1 MAEIKPSE
9 ITAILRQQLSNSN
22 LEATLEEVGTVL
34 TVGDGIARVYGL
46 MNVQAGELVE
56 FDNGVQAIVQNLEED
71 NVGVVILGE
80 SESINEG
87 DTVKR
92 TKRIASIKV
101 GEGLLGRVIN
111 TIGEPIDGKGP
122 ISGELYEMPLE
133 RKAPGVIYRLIMG
146 NLKSGFKKLILTLVM
161 TFTLTS
167 CNEIIK
173 AINILGINP
182 PREAELELQLERL
195 AIGEPFSFA
204 DYCKE
209 EYDTLFL
216 VYPYFN
222 TERADFERLRMSNSL
237 TNTCYANSSFD
248 SLSTLLFIND
258 GVVKAYSV
266 IKTVDADFEP
276 SEVEEH
282 YIFPIS
288 PRFIMDKGRTVH
300 IYNK

>member
-1 MAEIKPSE
+1 
-9 ITAILRQQLSNSN
+9 
-22 LEATLEEVGTVL
+22 
-34 TVGDGIARVYGL
+34 
-46 MNVQAGELVE
+46 
-56 FDNGVQAIVQNLEED
+56 
-71 NVGVVILGE
+71 
-80 SESINEG
+80 
-87 DTVKR
+87 
-92 TKRIASIKV
+92 
-101 GEGLLGRVIN
+101 
-111 TIGEPIDGKGP
+111 
-122 ISGELYEMPLE
+122 
-133 RKAPGVIYRLIMG
+133 MG
-146 NLKSGFKKLILTLVM
+146 NLKSGFKKLLLTLVI

-173 AINILGINP
+173 AINILGIIP

-222 TERADFERLRMSNSL
+222 TERADFESLRMSNSL

-288 PRFIMDKGRTVH
+288 QRFIMDKGRTVH

>member
-1 MAEIKPSE
+1 
-9 ITAILRQQLSNSN
+9 
-22 LEATLEEVGTVL
+22 
-34 TVGDGIARVYGL
+34 
-46 MNVQAGELVE
+46 
-56 FDNGVQAIVQNLEED
+56 
-71 NVGVVILGE
+71 
-80 SESINEG
+80 
-87 DTVKR
+87 
-92 TKRIASIKV
+92 
-101 GEGLLGRVIN
+101 
-111 TIGEPIDGKGP
+111 
-122 ISGELYEMPLE
+122 
-133 RKAPGVIYRLIMG
+133 MG
-146 NLKSGFKKLILTLVM
+146 NLKSGFKKLILTLVI

-288 PRFIMDKGRTVH
+288 QRFIMDKGRTVH

>member
-1 MAEIKPSE
+1 
-9 ITAILRQQLSNSN
+9 
-22 LEATLEEVGTVL
+22 
-34 TVGDGIARVYGL
+34 
-46 MNVQAGELVE
+46 
-56 FDNGVQAIVQNLEED
+56 
-71 NVGVVILGE
+71 
-80 SESINEG
+80 
-87 DTVKR
+87 
-92 TKRIASIKV
+92 
-101 GEGLLGRVIN
+101 
-111 TIGEPIDGKGP
+111 
-122 ISGELYEMPLE
+122 
-133 RKAPGVIYRLIMG
+133 MG
-146 NLKSGFKKLILTLVM
+146 NLKSGFKKLILTLVI

-173 AINILGINP
+173 AINILGIIP

-288 PRFIMDKGRTVH
+288 QRFIMDKGRTVH

>member
-1 MAEIKPSE
+1 ME
-9 ITAILRQQLSNSN
+9 
-22 LEATLEEVGTVL
+22 
-34 TVGDGIARVYGL
+34 
-46 MNVQAGELVE
+46 
-56 FDNGVQAIVQNLEED
+56 
-71 NVGVVILGE
+71 
-80 SESINEG
+80 
-87 DTVKR
+87 
-92 TKRIASIKV
+92 
-101 GEGLLGRVIN
+101 
-111 TIGEPIDGKGP
+111 
-122 ISGELYEMPLE
+122 
-133 RKAPGVIYRLIMG
+133 
-146 NLKSGFKKLILTLVM
+146 NLKSGFKKLLLTLVI

-173 AINILGINP
+173 AINILGIIP

-288 PRFIMDKGRTVH
+288 QRFIMDKGRTVH

>member
-1 MAEIKPSE
+1 
-9 ITAILRQQLSNSN
+9 
-22 LEATLEEVGTVL
+22 
-34 TVGDGIARVYGL
+34 
-46 MNVQAGELVE
+46 
-56 FDNGVQAIVQNLEED
+56 
-71 NVGVVILGE
+71 
-80 SESINEG
+80 
-87 DTVKR
+87 
-92 TKRIASIKV
+92 
-101 GEGLLGRVIN
+101 
-111 TIGEPIDGKGP
+111 
-122 ISGELYEMPLE
+122 
-133 RKAPGVIYRLIMG
+133 MG
-146 NLKSGFKKLILTLVM
+146 NLKSGFKKLLLTLVI

-173 AINILGINP
+173 AINILGIIP
-182 PREAELELQLERL
+182 PREAELELQFERL

-288 PRFIMDKGRTVH
+288 QRFIMDKGRTVH

>member
-1 MAEIKPSE
+1 
-9 ITAILRQQLSNSN
+9 
-22 LEATLEEVGTVL
+22 
-34 TVGDGIARVYGL
+34 
-46 MNVQAGELVE
+46 
-56 FDNGVQAIVQNLEED
+56 
-71 NVGVVILGE
+71 
-80 SESINEG
+80 
-87 DTVKR
+87 
-92 TKRIASIKV
+92 
-101 GEGLLGRVIN
+101 
-111 TIGEPIDGKGP
+111 
-122 ISGELYEMPLE
+122 
-133 RKAPGVIYRLIMG
+133 MG
-146 NLKSGFKKLILTLVM
+146 NLKSGFKKLLLTLVI

-173 AINILGINP
+173 AINILGIIP

-288 PRFIMDKGRTVH
+288 QRFIMDKGRTIH

>member
-1 MAEIKPSE
+1 
-9 ITAILRQQLSNSN
+9 
-22 LEATLEEVGTVL
+22 
-34 TVGDGIARVYGL
+34 
-46 MNVQAGELVE
+46 
-56 FDNGVQAIVQNLEED
+56 
-71 NVGVVILGE
+71 
-80 SESINEG
+80 
-87 DTVKR
+87 
-92 TKRIASIKV
+92 
-101 GEGLLGRVIN
+101 
-111 TIGEPIDGKGP
+111 
-122 ISGELYEMPLE
+122 
-133 RKAPGVIYRLIMG
+133 MG
-146 NLKSGFKKLILTLVM
+146 NLKSGFKKLILTLVI

-173 AINILGINP
+173 AINILGIIP

-222 TERADFERLRMSNSL
+222 TERADFERLRISNSL

-288 PRFIMDKGRTVH
+288 QRFIMDKGRTVH

>member
-1 MAEIKPSE
+1 M
-9 ITAILRQQLSNSN
+9 
-22 LEATLEEVGTVL
+22 
-34 TVGDGIARVYGL
+34 
-46 MNVQAGELVE
+46 
-56 FDNGVQAIVQNLEED
+56 
-71 NVGVVILGE
+71 
-80 SESINEG
+80 
-87 DTVKR
+87 
-92 TKRIASIKV
+92 
-101 GEGLLGRVIN
+101 
-111 TIGEPIDGKGP
+111 
-122 ISGELYEMPLE
+122 
-133 RKAPGVIYRLIMG
+133 RLIMG
-146 NLKSGFKKLILTLVM
+146 NLKSGFKKLLLTLVI

-173 AINILGINP
+173 AINILGIIP

-209 EYDTLFL
+209 ECDTLFL

-266 IKTVDADFEP
+266 IKTIDANFEP

-288 PRFIMDKGRTVH
+288 QRFIMDKGRTVH

>member
-1 MAEIKPSE
+1 
-9 ITAILRQQLSNSN
+9 
-22 LEATLEEVGTVL
+22 
-34 TVGDGIARVYGL
+34 
-46 MNVQAGELVE
+46 
-56 FDNGVQAIVQNLEED
+56 
-71 NVGVVILGE
+71 
-80 SESINEG
+80 
-87 DTVKR
+87 
-92 TKRIASIKV
+92 
-101 GEGLLGRVIN
+101 
-111 TIGEPIDGKGP
+111 
-122 ISGELYEMPLE
+122 
-133 RKAPGVIYRLIMG
+133 MG
-146 NLKSGFKKLILTLVM
+146 NLKSGFKKLLLTLVI

-173 AINILGINP
+173 AINILGIIP

-266 IKTVDADFEP
+266 LKTVDADFEP

-288 PRFIMDKGRTVH
+288 QRFIMDKGRTVH

>member
-1 MAEIKPSE
+1 M
-9 ITAILRQQLSNSN
+9 
-22 LEATLEEVGTVL
+22 
-34 TVGDGIARVYGL
+34 
-46 MNVQAGELVE
+46 
-56 FDNGVQAIVQNLEED
+56 
-71 NVGVVILGE
+71 
-80 SESINEG
+80 
-87 DTVKR
+87 
-92 TKRIASIKV
+92 
-101 GEGLLGRVIN
+101 
-111 TIGEPIDGKGP
+111 
-122 ISGELYEMPLE
+122 
-133 RKAPGVIYRLIMG
+133 RLIMG
-146 NLKSGFKKLILTLVM
+146 NLKSGFKKLLLTLVIA
-161 TFTLTS
+161 FTLTS

-173 AINILGINP
+173 AINILGIIP

-195 AIGEPFSFA
+195 AIEEPFSFA

-288 PRFIMDKGRTVH
+288 QRFIMDKGRTVH

>member
-1 MAEIKPSE
+1 
-9 ITAILRQQLSNSN
+9 
-22 LEATLEEVGTVL
+22 
-34 TVGDGIARVYGL
+34 
-46 MNVQAGELVE
+46 
-56 FDNGVQAIVQNLEED
+56 
-71 NVGVVILGE
+71 
-80 SESINEG
+80 
-87 DTVKR
+87 
-92 TKRIASIKV
+92 
-101 GEGLLGRVIN
+101 
-111 TIGEPIDGKGP
+111 
-122 ISGELYEMPLE
+122 
-133 RKAPGVIYRLIMG
+133 MG

-173 AINILGINP
+173 AINILGIIP

-288 PRFIMDKGRTVH
+288 QRFIMDKGRTVH
-300 IYNK
+300 IFNK

>member
-1 MAEIKPSE
+1 
-9 ITAILRQQLSNSN
+9 
-22 LEATLEEVGTVL
+22 
-34 TVGDGIARVYGL
+34 
-46 MNVQAGELVE
+46 
-56 FDNGVQAIVQNLEED
+56 
-71 NVGVVILGE
+71 
-80 SESINEG
+80 
-87 DTVKR
+87 
-92 TKRIASIKV
+92 
-101 GEGLLGRVIN
+101 
-111 TIGEPIDGKGP
+111 
-122 ISGELYEMPLE
+122 
-133 RKAPGVIYRLIMG
+133 MG
-146 NLKSGFKKLILTLVM
+146 NLKSGFKKLILTLVI

-173 AINILGINP
+173 AINILGIIP

-195 AIGEPFSFA
+195 AIGEQFSFA

-288 PRFIMDKGRTVH
+288 QRFIMDKGRTVH

>member
-1 MAEIKPSE
+1 
-9 ITAILRQQLSNSN
+9 
-22 LEATLEEVGTVL
+22 
-34 TVGDGIARVYGL
+34 
-46 MNVQAGELVE
+46 
-56 FDNGVQAIVQNLEED
+56 
-71 NVGVVILGE
+71 
-80 SESINEG
+80 
-87 DTVKR
+87 
-92 TKRIASIKV
+92 
-101 GEGLLGRVIN
+101 
-111 TIGEPIDGKGP
+111 
-122 ISGELYEMPLE
+122 
-133 RKAPGVIYRLIMG
+133 MG
-146 NLKSGFKKLILTLVM
+146 NLKSGFKKLILTLVI

-173 AINILGINP
+173 AINILGIIP

-216 VYPYFN
+216 VYPYFK
-222 TERADFERLRMSNSL
+222 TERADFKRLRMSNSL

-288 PRFIMDKGRTVH
+288 QRFIMDKGRTVH

>member
-1 MAEIKPSE
+1 M
-9 ITAILRQQLSNSN
+9 
-22 LEATLEEVGTVL
+22 
-34 TVGDGIARVYGL
+34 
-46 MNVQAGELVE
+46 
-56 FDNGVQAIVQNLEED
+56 
-71 NVGVVILGE
+71 
-80 SESINEG
+80 
-87 DTVKR
+87 
-92 TKRIASIKV
+92 
-101 GEGLLGRVIN
+101 
-111 TIGEPIDGKGP
+111 
-122 ISGELYEMPLE
+122 
-133 RKAPGVIYRLIMG
+133 RLIIG
-146 NLKSGFKKLILTLVM
+146 NLKSGFKKLLLTLVM

-173 AINILGINP
+173 AINILGIIP

-288 PRFIMDKGRTVH
+288 QRFIMDKGRTVH
-300 IYNK
+300 IFNK

>member
-1 MAEIKPSE
+1 
-9 ITAILRQQLSNSN
+9 
-22 LEATLEEVGTVL
+22 
-34 TVGDGIARVYGL
+34 
-46 MNVQAGELVE
+46 
-56 FDNGVQAIVQNLEED
+56 
-71 NVGVVILGE
+71 
-80 SESINEG
+80 
-87 DTVKR
+87 
-92 TKRIASIKV
+92 
-101 GEGLLGRVIN
+101 
-111 TIGEPIDGKGP
+111 
-122 ISGELYEMPLE
+122 
-133 RKAPGVIYRLIMG
+133 MG
-146 NLKSGFKKLILTLVM
+146 NLKSGFKKLLLTLVIA
-161 TFTLTS
+161 FTLTS

-173 AINILGINP
+173 AINILGIIP
-182 PREAELELQLERL
+182 PREAELELQFERL

-288 PRFIMDKGRTVH
+288 QRFIMDKGRTVH
-300 IYNK
+300 IFNK

>member
-1 MAEIKPSE
+1 
-9 ITAILRQQLSNSN
+9 
-22 LEATLEEVGTVL
+22 
-34 TVGDGIARVYGL
+34 
-46 MNVQAGELVE
+46 
-56 FDNGVQAIVQNLEED
+56 
-71 NVGVVILGE
+71 
-80 SESINEG
+80 
-87 DTVKR
+87 
-92 TKRIASIKV
+92 
-101 GEGLLGRVIN
+101 
-111 TIGEPIDGKGP
+111 
-122 ISGELYEMPLE
+122 
-133 RKAPGVIYRLIMG
+133 MG
-146 NLKSGFKKLILTLVM
+146 NLKSGFKKLILTLVI

-173 AINILGINP
+173 AINILGIIP

-288 PRFIMDKGRTVH
+288 QRLIMDKGRTVH

>member
-1 MAEIKPSE
+1 
-9 ITAILRQQLSNSN
+9 
-22 LEATLEEVGTVL
+22 
-34 TVGDGIARVYGL
+34 
-46 MNVQAGELVE
+46 
-56 FDNGVQAIVQNLEED
+56 
-71 NVGVVILGE
+71 
-80 SESINEG
+80 
-87 DTVKR
+87 
-92 TKRIASIKV
+92 
-101 GEGLLGRVIN
+101 
-111 TIGEPIDGKGP
+111 
-122 ISGELYEMPLE
+122 
-133 RKAPGVIYRLIMG
+133 MG
-146 NLKSGFKKLILTLVM
+146 NLKSGFKKLLLTLVI

-173 AINILGINP
+173 AISILGIIP

-288 PRFIMDKGRTVH
+288 QRFIMDKGRTVH

>member
-1 MAEIKPSE
+1 M
-9 ITAILRQQLSNSN
+9 
-22 LEATLEEVGTVL
+22 
-34 TVGDGIARVYGL
+34 
-46 MNVQAGELVE
+46 
-56 FDNGVQAIVQNLEED
+56 
-71 NVGVVILGE
+71 
-80 SESINEG
+80 
-87 DTVKR
+87 
-92 TKRIASIKV
+92 
-101 GEGLLGRVIN
+101 
-111 TIGEPIDGKGP
+111 
-122 ISGELYEMPLE
+122 
-133 RKAPGVIYRLIMG
+133 RLIMG
-146 NLKSGFKKLILTLVM
+146 NLKSGFKKLILTLVI

-173 AINILGINP
+173 AINILGIIP

-288 PRFIMDKGRTVH
+288 QRFIMDKGRTVH

>member
-1 MAEIKPSE
+1 M
-9 ITAILRQQLSNSN
+9 
-22 LEATLEEVGTVL
+22 
-34 TVGDGIARVYGL
+34 
-46 MNVQAGELVE
+46 
-56 FDNGVQAIVQNLEED
+56 
-71 NVGVVILGE
+71 
-80 SESINEG
+80 
-87 DTVKR
+87 
-92 TKRIASIKV
+92 
-101 GEGLLGRVIN
+101 
-111 TIGEPIDGKGP
+111 
-122 ISGELYEMPLE
+122 
-133 RKAPGVIYRLIMG
+133 RLIMG
-146 NLKSGFKKLILTLVM
+146 NLKSGFKKLILTLVI

-173 AINILGINP
+173 AINILGIIP

-266 IKTVDADFEP
+266 IKTIDANFEP

-288 PRFIMDKGRTVH
+288 QRFIMDKGRTVH

>member
-1 MAEIKPSE
+1 M
-9 ITAILRQQLSNSN
+9 
-22 LEATLEEVGTVL
+22 
-34 TVGDGIARVYGL
+34 
-46 MNVQAGELVE
+46 
-56 FDNGVQAIVQNLEED
+56 
-71 NVGVVILGE
+71 
-80 SESINEG
+80 
-87 DTVKR
+87 
-92 TKRIASIKV
+92 
-101 GEGLLGRVIN
+101 
-111 TIGEPIDGKGP
+111 
-122 ISGELYEMPLE
+122 
-133 RKAPGVIYRLIMG
+133 RLIMG
-146 NLKSGFKKLILTLVM
+146 NLKSGFKKLLLTLVI

-173 AINILGINP
+173 AINILGIIP

-222 TERADFERLRMSNSL
+222 TERADFKRLRMSNSL

-288 PRFIMDKGRTVH
+288 QRFIMDKGRTVH

>member
-1 MAEIKPSE
+1 
-9 ITAILRQQLSNSN
+9 
-22 LEATLEEVGTVL
+22 
-34 TVGDGIARVYGL
+34 
-46 MNVQAGELVE
+46 
-56 FDNGVQAIVQNLEED
+56 
-71 NVGVVILGE
+71 
-80 SESINEG
+80 
-87 DTVKR
+87 
-92 TKRIASIKV
+92 
-101 GEGLLGRVIN
+101 
-111 TIGEPIDGKGP
+111 
-122 ISGELYEMPLE
+122 
-133 RKAPGVIYRLIMG
+133 MG
-146 NLKSGFKKLILTLVM
+146 NLKSGFKKLLLTLVI

-173 AINILGINP
+173 AINILGIIP
-182 PREAELELQLERL
+182 PREAELELQFERL

-288 PRFIMDKGRTVH
+288 QRFIMDKGRTVH
-300 IYNK
+300 IFNK

>member
-1 MAEIKPSE
+1 M
-9 ITAILRQQLSNSN
+9 RQ
-22 LEATLEEVGTVL
+22 
-34 TVGDGIARVYGL
+34 
-46 MNVQAGELVE
+46 
-56 FDNGVQAIVQNLEED
+56 
-71 NVGVVILGE
+71 
-80 SESINEG
+80 
-87 DTVKR
+87 
-92 TKRIASIKV
+92 
-101 GEGLLGRVIN
+101 
-111 TIGEPIDGKGP
+111 
-122 ISGELYEMPLE
+122 
-133 RKAPGVIYRLIMG
+133 IMG
-146 NLKSGFKKLILTLVM
+146 NLKSGFKKLLLTLVI

-173 AINILGINP
+173 AINILGIIP

-288 PRFIMDKGRTVH
+288 QRFIMDKGRTVH

>member
-1 MAEIKPSE
+1 
-9 ITAILRQQLSNSN
+9 
-22 LEATLEEVGTVL
+22 
-34 TVGDGIARVYGL
+34 
-46 MNVQAGELVE
+46 
-56 FDNGVQAIVQNLEED
+56 
-71 NVGVVILGE
+71 
-80 SESINEG
+80 
-87 DTVKR
+87 
-92 TKRIASIKV
+92 
-101 GEGLLGRVIN
+101 
-111 TIGEPIDGKGP
+111 
-122 ISGELYEMPLE
+122 
-133 RKAPGVIYRLIMG
+133 MG
-146 NLKSGFKKLILTLVM
+146 NLKSGFKKLLLTLVI

-173 AINILGINP
+173 AINILGIIP

-258 GVVKAYSV
+258 GVVKAYSI

-288 PRFIMDKGRTVH
+288 QRFIMDKGRTVH

>member
-1 MAEIKPSE
+1 
-9 ITAILRQQLSNSN
+9 
-22 LEATLEEVGTVL
+22 
-34 TVGDGIARVYGL
+34 
-46 MNVQAGELVE
+46 
-56 FDNGVQAIVQNLEED
+56 
-71 NVGVVILGE
+71 
-80 SESINEG
+80 
-87 DTVKR
+87 
-92 TKRIASIKV
+92 
-101 GEGLLGRVIN
+101 
-111 TIGEPIDGKGP
+111 
-122 ISGELYEMPLE
+122 
-133 RKAPGVIYRLIMG
+133 MG
-146 NLKSGFKKLILTLVM
+146 NLKSGFKKLILTLVI

-173 AINILGINP
+173 AINILGIIP

-258 GVVKAYSV
+258 GVVKAYSI

-288 PRFIMDKGRTVH
+288 QRFIMDKGRTVH

>member
-1 MAEIKPSE
+1 
-9 ITAILRQQLSNSN
+9 
-22 LEATLEEVGTVL
+22 
-34 TVGDGIARVYGL
+34 
-46 MNVQAGELVE
+46 
-56 FDNGVQAIVQNLEED
+56 
-71 NVGVVILGE
+71 
-80 SESINEG
+80 
-87 DTVKR
+87 
-92 TKRIASIKV
+92 
-101 GEGLLGRVIN
+101 
-111 TIGEPIDGKGP
+111 
-122 ISGELYEMPLE
+122 
-133 RKAPGVIYRLIMG
+133 MG
-146 NLKSGFKKLILTLVM
+146 NLKSGFKKLLLTLVI

-173 AINILGINP
+173 AINILGIIP

-288 PRFIMDKGRTVH
+288 QRFIMDKGRTVH

>member
-1 MAEIKPSE
+1 
-9 ITAILRQQLSNSN
+9 
-22 LEATLEEVGTVL
+22 
-34 TVGDGIARVYGL
+34 
-46 MNVQAGELVE
+46 
-56 FDNGVQAIVQNLEED
+56 
-71 NVGVVILGE
+71 
-80 SESINEG
+80 
-87 DTVKR
+87 
-92 TKRIASIKV
+92 
-101 GEGLLGRVIN
+101 
-111 TIGEPIDGKGP
+111 
-122 ISGELYEMPLE
+122 
-133 RKAPGVIYRLIMG
+133 MG
-146 NLKSGFKKLILTLVM
+146 NLKSGFKKLLLTLVM

-173 AINILGINP
+173 AINILGIIP

-288 PRFIMDKGRTVH
+288 QRFIMDKGRTVH
-300 IYNK
+300 IFNK

>member
-1 MAEIKPSE
+1 M
-9 ITAILRQQLSNSN
+9 
-22 LEATLEEVGTVL
+22 
-34 TVGDGIARVYGL
+34 
-46 MNVQAGELVE
+46 
-56 FDNGVQAIVQNLEED
+56 
-71 NVGVVILGE
+71 
-80 SESINEG
+80 
-87 DTVKR
+87 
-92 TKRIASIKV
+92 
-101 GEGLLGRVIN
+101 
-111 TIGEPIDGKGP
+111 
-122 ISGELYEMPLE
+122 
-133 RKAPGVIYRLIMG
+133 RLIMG
-146 NLKSGFKKLILTLVM
+146 NLKSGFKKLILTLVI

-266 IKTVDADFEP
+266 IKTVDANFEP

-288 PRFIMDKGRTVH
+288 QRFIMDKGRTVH

>member
-1 MAEIKPSE
+1 M
-9 ITAILRQQLSNSN
+9 
-22 LEATLEEVGTVL
+22 
-34 TVGDGIARVYGL
+34 
-46 MNVQAGELVE
+46 
-56 FDNGVQAIVQNLEED
+56 
-71 NVGVVILGE
+71 
-80 SESINEG
+80 
-87 DTVKR
+87 
-92 TKRIASIKV
+92 
-101 GEGLLGRVIN
+101 
-111 TIGEPIDGKGP
+111 
-122 ISGELYEMPLE
+122 
-133 RKAPGVIYRLIMG
+133 RLIMG
-146 NLKSGFKKLILTLVM
+146 NSKSGFKKPLLTLVI
-161 TFTLTS
+161 TITLTS

-173 AINILGINP
+173 AINILGVMP
-182 PREAELELQLERL
+182 PPETELELQLERL

-209 EYDTLFL
+209 EYDSIFL

-222 TERADFERLRMSNSL
+222 TGRADFERLRMSNSL

-288 PRFIMDKGRTVH
+288 QRFIMDKGRTVH

>member
-1 MAEIKPSE
+1 M
-9 ITAILRQQLSNSN
+9 
-22 LEATLEEVGTVL
+22 
-34 TVGDGIARVYGL
+34 
-46 MNVQAGELVE
+46 
-56 FDNGVQAIVQNLEED
+56 
-71 NVGVVILGE
+71 
-80 SESINEG
+80 
-87 DTVKR
+87 
-92 TKRIASIKV
+92 
-101 GEGLLGRVIN
+101 
-111 TIGEPIDGKGP
+111 
-122 ISGELYEMPLE
+122 
-133 RKAPGVIYRLIMG
+133 RLIMG
-146 NLKSGFKKLILTLVM
+146 NFKSGFKKLILTLVI

-173 AINILGINP
+173 AINILGIIP

-288 PRFIMDKGRTVH
+288 QRFIMDKGRTVH

>member
-1 MAEIKPSE
+1 M
-9 ITAILRQQLSNSN
+9 
-22 LEATLEEVGTVL
+22 
-34 TVGDGIARVYGL
+34 
-46 MNVQAGELVE
+46 
-56 FDNGVQAIVQNLEED
+56 
-71 NVGVVILGE
+71 
-80 SESINEG
+80 
-87 DTVKR
+87 
-92 TKRIASIKV
+92 
-101 GEGLLGRVIN
+101 
-111 TIGEPIDGKGP
+111 
-122 ISGELYEMPLE
+122 
-133 RKAPGVIYRLIMG
+133 RLIMG

-173 AINILGINP
+173 AINILGIIP

-288 PRFIMDKGRTVH
+288 QRFIMDKGRTVH
-300 IYNK
+300 IFNK

>member
-1 MAEIKPSE
+1 
-9 ITAILRQQLSNSN
+9 
-22 LEATLEEVGTVL
+22 
-34 TVGDGIARVYGL
+34 
-46 MNVQAGELVE
+46 
-56 FDNGVQAIVQNLEED
+56 
-71 NVGVVILGE
+71 
-80 SESINEG
+80 
-87 DTVKR
+87 
-92 TKRIASIKV
+92 
-101 GEGLLGRVIN
+101 
-111 TIGEPIDGKGP
+111 
-122 ISGELYEMPLE
+122 
-133 RKAPGVIYRLIMG
+133 MG
-146 NLKSGFKKLILTLVM
+146 NLKSGFKKLLLTLVI

-173 AINILGINP
+173 ALNILGIIP

-288 PRFIMDKGRTVH
+288 QRFIMDKGRTVH

>member
-1 MAEIKPSE
+1 M
-9 ITAILRQQLSNSN
+9 
-22 LEATLEEVGTVL
+22 
-34 TVGDGIARVYGL
+34 
-46 MNVQAGELVE
+46 
-56 FDNGVQAIVQNLEED
+56 
-71 NVGVVILGE
+71 
-80 SESINEG
+80 
-87 DTVKR
+87 
-92 TKRIASIKV
+92 
-101 GEGLLGRVIN
+101 
-111 TIGEPIDGKGP
+111 
-122 ISGELYEMPLE
+122 
-133 RKAPGVIYRLIMG
+133 RLIMG
-146 NLKSGFKKLILTLVM
+146 NLKSGFKKLILTLVI

-173 AINILGINP
+173 AINILGIIP

-266 IKTVDADFEP
+266 IKTVDANFEP

-288 PRFIMDKGRTVH
+288 QRFIMDKGRTVH

>member
-1 MAEIKPSE
+1 M
-9 ITAILRQQLSNSN
+9 
-22 LEATLEEVGTVL
+22 
-34 TVGDGIARVYGL
+34 
-46 MNVQAGELVE
+46 
-56 FDNGVQAIVQNLEED
+56 
-71 NVGVVILGE
+71 
-80 SESINEG
+80 
-87 DTVKR
+87 
-92 TKRIASIKV
+92 
-101 GEGLLGRVIN
+101 
-111 TIGEPIDGKGP
+111 
-122 ISGELYEMPLE
+122 
-133 RKAPGVIYRLIMG
+133 RLIMG
-146 NLKSGFKKLILTLVM
+146 NSKSGFKKLLLTLVI

-173 AINILGINP
+173 AINILGIIP

-195 AIGEPFSFA
+195 AIGESFSFA

-222 TERADFERLRMSNSL
+222 TGRDDFERLRMSNSL

-288 PRFIMDKGRTVH
+288 QRFIMDKGRTVH

>member
-1 MAEIKPSE
+1 
-9 ITAILRQQLSNSN
+9 
-22 LEATLEEVGTVL
+22 
-34 TVGDGIARVYGL
+34 
-46 MNVQAGELVE
+46 
-56 FDNGVQAIVQNLEED
+56 
-71 NVGVVILGE
+71 
-80 SESINEG
+80 
-87 DTVKR
+87 
-92 TKRIASIKV
+92 
-101 GEGLLGRVIN
+101 
-111 TIGEPIDGKGP
+111 
-122 ISGELYEMPLE
+122 
-133 RKAPGVIYRLIMG
+133 MG
-146 NLKSGFKKLILTLVM
+146 NLKSGFKKLILTLVI

-173 AINILGINP
+173 AINILGIIP

-266 IKTVDADFEP
+266 IKTVDANFEP

-288 PRFIMDKGRTVH
+288 QRFIMDKGRTVH

>member
-1 MAEIKPSE
+1 
-9 ITAILRQQLSNSN
+9 
-22 LEATLEEVGTVL
+22 
-34 TVGDGIARVYGL
+34 
-46 MNVQAGELVE
+46 
-56 FDNGVQAIVQNLEED
+56 
-71 NVGVVILGE
+71 
-80 SESINEG
+80 
-87 DTVKR
+87 
-92 TKRIASIKV
+92 
-101 GEGLLGRVIN
+101 
-111 TIGEPIDGKGP
+111 
-122 ISGELYEMPLE
+122 
-133 RKAPGVIYRLIMG
+133 MG
-146 NLKSGFKKLILTLVM
+146 NLKSGFKKLILTLVI

-173 AINILGINP
+173 AINILGIIP

-288 PRFIMDKGRTVH
+288 QRFIMDKGRTVH
-300 IYNK
+300 IFNK

>member
-1 MAEIKPSE
+1 
-9 ITAILRQQLSNSN
+9 
-22 LEATLEEVGTVL
+22 
-34 TVGDGIARVYGL
+34 
-46 MNVQAGELVE
+46 
-56 FDNGVQAIVQNLEED
+56 
-71 NVGVVILGE
+71 
-80 SESINEG
+80 
-87 DTVKR
+87 
-92 TKRIASIKV
+92 
-101 GEGLLGRVIN
+101 
-111 TIGEPIDGKGP
+111 
-122 ISGELYEMPLE
+122 
-133 RKAPGVIYRLIMG
+133 MG
-146 NLKSGFKKLILTLVM
+146 NLKSGFKKLLLTLVI

-173 AINILGINP
+173 AINILGIIP
-182 PREAELELQLERL
+182 PRETELELQLERL
-195 AIGEPFSFA
+195 AIGEQFSFA

-209 EYDTLFL
+209 EYDTFFL

-222 TERADFERLRMSNSL
+222 TEQADFEKLRMSNSL

-288 PRFIMDKGRTVH
+288 QRFIMDKGRTVH

>member
-1 MAEIKPSE
+1 
-9 ITAILRQQLSNSN
+9 
-22 LEATLEEVGTVL
+22 
-34 TVGDGIARVYGL
+34 
-46 MNVQAGELVE
+46 
-56 FDNGVQAIVQNLEED
+56 
-71 NVGVVILGE
+71 
-80 SESINEG
+80 
-87 DTVKR
+87 
-92 TKRIASIKV
+92 
-101 GEGLLGRVIN
+101 
-111 TIGEPIDGKGP
+111 
-122 ISGELYEMPLE
+122 
-133 RKAPGVIYRLIMG
+133 MG
-146 NLKSGFKKLILTLVM
+146 NLKSGFKKLLLTLVI

-173 AINILGINP
+173 AINILGIIP
-182 PREAELELQLERL
+182 PREAELELLLERL

-288 PRFIMDKGRTVH
+288 QRFIMDKGRTVH
-300 IYNK
+300 IFNK

>member
-1 MAEIKPSE
+1 ME
-9 ITAILRQQLSNSN
+9 
-22 LEATLEEVGTVL
+22 
-34 TVGDGIARVYGL
+34 
-46 MNVQAGELVE
+46 
-56 FDNGVQAIVQNLEED
+56 
-71 NVGVVILGE
+71 
-80 SESINEG
+80 
-87 DTVKR
+87 
-92 TKRIASIKV
+92 
-101 GEGLLGRVIN
+101 
-111 TIGEPIDGKGP
+111 
-122 ISGELYEMPLE
+122 
-133 RKAPGVIYRLIMG
+133 
-146 NLKSGFKKLILTLVM
+146 NLKSGFKKLLLTLVI

-173 AINILGINP
+173 AINILGIIP

-288 PRFIMDKGRTVH
+288 QRFIMDKGRTVH
-300 IYNK
+300 IFNK